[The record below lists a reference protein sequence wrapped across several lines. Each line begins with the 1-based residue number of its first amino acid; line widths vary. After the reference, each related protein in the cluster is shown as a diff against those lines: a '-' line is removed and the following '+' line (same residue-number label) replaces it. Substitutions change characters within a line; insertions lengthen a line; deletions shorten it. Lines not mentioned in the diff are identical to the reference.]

1 MNANLEKIRN
11 ITKKKIL
18 IMSLS
23 TTLPIIIFVGMRIL
37 HMEFKEKSVFH
48 HFYLWLPYVLV
59 GVFEA
64 YLIYKIIKYIRIMKD
79 DEFANQI
86 ILKKTDERNKF
97 IRLKAASLSYK
108 IYLYCMGIFLII
120 SSLIDYRFCIAIGV
134 VFIAFILI
142 NLIVN
147 IYYAKKF

>member
-37 HMEFKEKSVFH
+37 HMEFKEKSLFH
-48 HFYLWLPYVLV
+48 VYLWLPYVLV

-120 SSLIDYRFCIAIGV
+120 SSLIDYRFCIARGV

>member
-37 HMEFKEKSVFH
+37 HMEFKEKSLFH
-48 HFYLWLPYVLV
+48 VYLWLPYVLV

-108 IYLYCMGIFLII
+108 IFLYVMGIFLII

-142 NLIVN
+142 HLIVN

>member
-37 HMEFKEKSVFH
+37 HMEFKEKSLFH
-48 HFYLWLPYVLV
+48 VYLWLPYVLV

>member
-23 TTLPIIIFVGMRIL
+23 TTLPIIIFVGMYLL
-37 HMEFKEKSVFH
+37 HLEFKKDSIFNVV
-48 HFYLWLPYVLV
+48 YWLPYVLV
-59 GVFEA
+59 GVFES
-64 YLIYKIIKYIRIMKD
+64 YLAYKIIKYIRIMKND
-79 DEFANQI
+79 DFANQI

-108 IYLYCMGIFLII
+108 IFLYAMGIFLII
-120 SSLIDYRFCIAIGV
+120 SSLIDYRYCIAIGI

-142 NLIVN
+142 HLIVN

>member
-37 HMEFKEKSVFH
+37 HMEFKEKSLFH
-48 HFYLWLPYVLV
+48 VYLWLPYVLV

-108 IYLYCMGIFLII
+108 IFLYVMGIFLII
-120 SSLIDYRFCIAIGV
+120 SSLIDYRMCIAIGV

-142 NLIVN
+142 HLIVN
-147 IYYAKKF
+147 IYYASKTP

>member
-37 HMEFKEKSVFH
+37 HMEFKEKSLFH
-48 HFYLWLPYVLV
+48 VYLWLPYVLV

-108 IYLYCMGIFLII
+108 IFLYVMGIFLII

>member
-18 IMSLS
+18 IMSLW

-97 IRLKAASLSYK
+97 IRLKAASLSDK
-108 IYLYCMGIFLII
+108 IFLYVMGIFLII

>member
-48 HFYLWLPYVLV
+48 HFYDSLKGRQQSLQHL
-59 GVFEA
+59 
-64 YLIYKIIKYIRIMKD
+64 LIQAKHD
-79 DEFANQI
+79 SE
-86 ILKKTDERNKF
+86 
-97 IRLKAASLSYK
+97 
-108 IYLYCMGIFLII
+108 
-120 SSLIDYRFCIAIGV
+120 
-134 VFIAFILI
+134 
-142 NLIVN
+142 IVPE
-147 IYYAKKF
+147 

>member
-1 MNANLEKIRN
+1 MNTNLDKIRS

-23 TTLPIIIFVGMRIL
+23 TTLPIFVFVGFYFL
-37 HMEFKEKSVFH
+37 HIELKEKSIFSVVI
-48 HFYLWLPYVLV
+48 WLPYVLF
-59 GVFEA
+59 GLFEA

-79 DEFANQI
+79 DDFASQI
-86 ILKKTDERNKF
+86 VLKKTDERNKF

-108 IYLYCMGIFLII
+108 IFLYCMGIFLII
-120 SSLIDYRFCIAIGV
+120 SSLIDYRICIAIGV

-142 NLIVN
+142 HLIVN
-147 IYYAKKF
+147 IYYEKKF